1 VLEVAVSEA
10 PIPGLVFK
18 VGNHHAAGCGPPPA
32 IDGDS
37 SNRYS
42 SYFENQ
48 WGEQA
53 VFVYDYETDEATL
66 WMGDASWDK
75 PIRVVDPK
83 APGIILGASEALW
96 LAACWKAITPTREY
110 LRAEHN
116 SATADRGA

>member
-1 VLEVAVSEA
+1 MSDA
-10 PIPGLVFK
+10 PSPGLVFK
-18 VGNHHAAGCGPPPA
+18 VDNHHAAGCGRPPG

-42 SYFENQ
+42 GYFENQ

-66 WMGDASWDK
+66 WMGDASWDQ

-83 APGIILGASEALW
+83 AQGIVLGASEALW
-96 LAACWKAITPTREY
+96 LEACWKAVTPTREY
-110 LRAEHN
+110 LRAKRN
-116 SATADRGA
+116 SPTADGGT